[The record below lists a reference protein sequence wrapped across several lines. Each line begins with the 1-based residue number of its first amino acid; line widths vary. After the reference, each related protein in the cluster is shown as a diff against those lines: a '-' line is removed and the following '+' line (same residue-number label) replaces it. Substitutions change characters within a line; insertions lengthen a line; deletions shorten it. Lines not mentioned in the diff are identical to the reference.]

1 MSDNPYTI
9 TKYPK
14 EIPIQQLKDAFQE
27 EKEVYSA
34 GRLMTKREHG
44 KSCFADIEDVTG
56 RVQVYAHKEKLS
68 PEAFHQFQALK
79 VGDIIGVKGK
89 LFKTRT
95 AEITILIEEFALLAP
110 AMLTIP
116 EKWHGLKDVEV
127 RYRQRYLDLISNKS
141 SREVFV
147 KRIQIVDMVRDF
159 FRKHAYLEVE
169 TPMLHPIPGGAA
181 GRPFK
186 THHNTLDMD
195 IYLRI
200 APELYLK
207 KLLVGGFERVF
218 EINRSFRNEGIS
230 TRHNPEF
237 TMLEAYCSYKD
248 YHYMM
253 DLIEELF
260 RSIAQRLYQ
269 KDSVEYQGKTIDLS
283 GPWQKISFAQIFKD
297 EFGIVAADSQETVLE
312 KICNKLHLSLKNLS
326 RTQILKITEDLIE
339 KRFPADRPIFV
350 VDFFKWMSPLSKS
363 SKDVP
368 EIVERFELFIGGME
382 IANAYSELND
392 PVDQEKRF
400 LDQLK
405 IDEEASTA
413 GKIDTDFVT
422 SLQYGMPPAAG
433 LGIGIDRL
441 VMFFLN
447 QASIRDVILFPLARM
462 IKQEEGATQG

>member
-1 MSDNPYTI
+1 MSDSPYTI

-14 EIPIQQLKDAFQE
+14 EIPIQQLKDGYQE
-27 EKEVYSA
+27 AKDVYSA

-44 KSCFADIEDVTG
+44 KSCFADIEDISG
-56 RVQVYAHKEKLS
+56 RIQVYAHKEKLS
-68 PEAFHQFQALK
+68 PEAFHQFQSFK
-79 VGDIIGVKGK
+79 VGDVIGVKGK
-89 LFKTRT
+89 LFKTKT
-95 AEITILIEEFALLAP
+95 AEITILIEDFALLAP

-127 RYRQRYLDLISNKS
+127 RYRQRYLDLIANKS

-147 KRIQIVDMVRDF
+147 KRTQIVDMVRDF

-260 RSIAQRLYQ
+260 RSIAQHLYQ
-269 KDSVEYQGKTIDLS
+269 KDAVEYQGKTIDLS
-283 GPWQKISFAQIFKD
+283 GPWQKISFAQVFKE
-297 EFGIVAADSQETVLE
+297 EFGVAAADSQETVLE
-312 KICNKLHLSLKNLS
+312 KICNKLRLSLKTLS

-339 KRFPADRPIFV
+339 KKFPADRPIFV

-400 LDQLK
+400 IEQLK

-413 GKIDTDFVT
+413 GKLDTDFVT

-447 QASIRDVILFPLARM
+447 QPSIRDVILFPLARM
-462 IKQEEGATQG
+462 IQE